1 MSERRWSLASARG
14 FLPEIRRRT
23 EAAVAR
29 MEEVGISEGSNTE
42 QQEAA
47 AAAILEQWARDM
59 EALGVEVKGPWLVDF
74 DTGAGYYCWRWPE
87 EELAYFHAYDEGFD
101 SRTRIQ

>member
-47 AAAILEQWARDM
+47 AAAIHKQG
-59 EALGVEVKGPWLVDF
+59 EADN
-74 DTGAGYYCWRWPE
+74 
-87 EELAYFHAYDEGFD
+87 D
-101 SRTRIQ
+101 SRKD